1 MSLLE
6 ALSLENVICRFNA
19 SSKKHVLEHL
29 ADLAAEQCG
38 ATARDI
44 LDAII
49 KREKLGSTG
58 IGAGFAIP
66 HAVVEGITDDF
77 VVMATL
83 SSPIAFDSLDHRPV
97 DVICL
102 VLGAVGQ
109 TSSHV
114 STVAMASQFLRQH
127 GQTIR
132 DMTDT
137 TALLESLGL
146 TDQDSAAA

>member
-6 ALSLENVICRFNA
+6 ALSPENVICRFNA
-19 SSKKHVLEHL
+19 TSKKHVLEHL
-29 ADLAAEQCG
+29 ADQAAEQCG
-38 ATARDI
+38 AVARDI

-58 IGAGFAIP
+58 IGGGFAIP
-66 HAVVEGITDDF
+66 HAVVEGVTNDF

-83 SSPIAFDSLDHRPV
+83 NNPITFDSLDQRPV
-97 DVICL
+97 DVICM

-109 TSSHV
+109 TASHV

-127 GQTIR
+127 GETVRVTSDAGAI
-132 DMTDT
+132 
-137 TALLESLGL
+137 LENIGL
-146 TDQDSAAA
+146 TDADSAAA

>member
-1 MSLLE
+1 MSFLE
-6 ALSLENVICRFNA
+6 ALSQDNVICRFNA
-19 SSKKHVLEHL
+19 TSKKHVLEHL

-38 ATARDI
+38 AAARDI

-66 HAVVEGITDDF
+66 HAVVEGVTDDF

-83 SSPIAFDSLDHRPV
+83 NNPISFDSMDQRPV
-97 DVICL
+97 DVIFM

-114 STVAMASQFLRQH
+114 STVAMVSQFLRQH
-127 GQTIR
+127 GQTVR
-132 DMTDT
+132 NTTDT
-137 TALLESLGL
+137 SALLKSIGL
-146 TDQDSAAA
+146 TDADSAAA